1 MNLSF
6 FKKLKISIYKTFL
19 MFMICISMAAD
30 PMIQEEIKK
39 MLERLN
45 EVNIEQMEQTEEAE
59 EEEEDESNA
68 KP

>member
-1 MNLSF
+1 MSLQHSF
-6 FKKLKISIYKTFL
+6 LLRLKISIYKTFL

-45 EVNIEQMEQTEEAE
+45 EVSIEQIEQTEESDNE
-59 EEEEDESNA
+59 TEDEF
-68 KP
+68 K